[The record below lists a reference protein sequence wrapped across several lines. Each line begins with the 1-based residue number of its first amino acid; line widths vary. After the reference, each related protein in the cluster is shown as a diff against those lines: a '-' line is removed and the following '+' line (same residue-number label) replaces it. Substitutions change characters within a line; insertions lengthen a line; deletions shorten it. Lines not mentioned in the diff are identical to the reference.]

1 MGLINQKLCVHVF
14 LKDQFHC
21 SSQLGPLKLL
31 HWERAAILPRLPAIL
46 LRLPRVYLV
55 YKINAIIQEILNC

>member
-1 MGLINQKLCVHVF
+1 MF

-31 HWERAAILPRLPAIL
+31 HWEGAAILPRLPAIL
-46 LRLPRVYLV
+46 LRLPRVYLE